1 MWHDMFVVQVPILEK
16 ILRTVLV
23 YATILVLMRLAGRRD
38 LATLNMFDFAVLFL
52 LSNVVQNA
60 IIGNDTSLT
69 GGVIG
74 AVTLVAVNAALNRWI
89 TVSDRAA
96 RVLDGKPTTL
106 IEDGRC
112 IPRALRRLSLRPIEL
127 EQAIR
132 MQNGDDISEIANGQ
146 MTPGGQLIL
155 SLKAEEQSA
164 TKGDIAALG
173 KRLEAIEAALA
184 ARGLPGKPAGTG
196 RQPTR

>member
-1 MWHDMFVVQVPILEK
+1 MWNAMFVIQIPVAEK

-23 YATILVLMRLAGRRD
+23 YATILVLMRLAGKRD

-60 IIGNDTSLT
+60 IIGNDTSVL

-74 AVTLVAVNAALNRWI
+74 AATLVAVNA
-89 TVSDRAA
+89 VA
-96 RVLDGKPTTL
+96 RVLDGKPTTI
-106 IEDGRC
+106 IEDGRI
-112 IPRALRRLSLRPIEL
+112 IPRALRRLSLRPVEL

-132 MQNGDDISEIANGQ
+132 MQNGDDISEIATGQ
-146 MTPGGQLIL
+146 MAPGGQLIL
-155 SLKAEEQSA
+155 SLKPEEQAA

-173 KRLEAIEAALA
+173 QRLEAIEAALA
-184 ARGLPGKPAGTG
+184 RPRAAK
-196 RQPTR
+196 